1 MFNIFDYTNCSVADI
16 SLTNNKI
23 VFFYTLQ
30 QSLQY
35 NRWDIVRHIMPSFAK
50 EWLGCEELVE
60 VLCTSALRG
69 KSIKVL
75 FNYLHS
81 QQFSLDDNP
90 YIINYFRYYDNF
102 SALLP
107 FFETPSSLFWRALGD
122 CSNQDQG
129 GRVLSL
135 FLPRATVADL
145 VKVMSGLTPIWG
157 MAKAKLMF
165 NYDQH
170 KTSAAFLLLRLDCT
184 VEEWHKWLQVQIN
197 QLNLAVQVA
206 MCGQKCHGPHYTV
219 QKFLGLW

>member
-1 MFNIFDYTNCSVADI
+1 MFNIFDYTHCSVADI

-35 NRWDIVRHIMPSFAK
+35 NRGDIVRHIMPSFAK
-50 EWLGCEELVE
+50 EWIRCEELVE

-69 KSIKVL
+69 ESMKVL
-75 FNYLHS
+75 FNYLQT

-107 FFETPSSLFWRALGD
+107 FFETPSSFFWKALGD
-122 CSNQDQG
+122 CGNQDQG

-145 VKVMSGLTPIWG
+145 VKVMSGLTSIWG
-157 MAKAKLMF
+157 VAKAKLMF